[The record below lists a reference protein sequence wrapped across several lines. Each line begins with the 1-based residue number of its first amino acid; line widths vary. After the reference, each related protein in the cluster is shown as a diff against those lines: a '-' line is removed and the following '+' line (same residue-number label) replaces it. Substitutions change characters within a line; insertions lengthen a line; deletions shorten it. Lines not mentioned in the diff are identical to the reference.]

1 MKNKNFSDYETK
13 KLMRY
18 IQNDEDVL
26 VLTSTMSC
34 GTGSLAGILTLIV
47 TFIAKC
53 VQEGDLD
60 MGFVEEMPTYIKE
73 AVQEHIGDKVD
84 SIDDVDKAVKSKK
97 GKKYSDEISELKDIL
112 KSFSDLVD
120 KVNK

>member
-1 MKNKNFSDYETK
+1 MKDKNFSDYETK

-34 GTGSLAGILTLIV
+34 GTGSLAGIVTLIV

-73 AVQEHIGDKVD
+73 AIQEHIGDRVD
-84 SIDDVDKAVKSKK
+84 SIDDVDKAVKS
-97 GKKYSDEISELKDIL
+97 KKYSDEISELKDIL